1 MKTSR
6 VDGVKAPP
14 HDGTLGAHLRDLA
27 RPFDVEEV
35 EGALEL
41 VVRDEHASPAV
52 PRDQVRRLL
61 GALEGAAGHGAACLG
76 ADTLPGPRRS

>member
-27 RPFDVEEV
+27 GALDVEEL
-35 EGALEL
+35 EGGLQFF
-41 VVRDEHASPAV
+41 VRHEHA
-52 PRDQVRRLL
+52 
-61 GALEGAAGHGAACLG
+61 AADHL
-76 ADTLPGPRRS
+76 

>member
-14 HDGTLGAHLRDLA
+14 HDGTLGAHLRYFA
-27 RPFDVEEV
+27 RQFDVEEL

-41 VVRDEHASPAV
+41 VV
-52 PRDQVRRLL
+52 
-61 GALEGAAGHGAACLG
+61 CY
-76 ADTLPGPRRS
+76 

>member
-14 HDGTLGAHLRDLA
+14 HDGTLGAHLRYFA
-27 RPFDVEEV
+27 RPFDVEEL
-35 EGALEL
+35 EGGLQFF
-41 VVRDEHASPAV
+41 VRHEHAAAAV

-61 GALEGAAGHGAACLG
+61 GALEGAARHPSEAALATG
-76 ADTLPGPRRS
+76 

>member
-14 HDGTLGAHLRDLA
+14 HDGTLGAHLRYFA
-27 RPFDVEEV
+27 RPFHIKKV

-41 VVRDEHASPAV
+41 FV
-52 PRDQVRRLL
+52 
-61 GALEGAAGHGAACLG
+61 CY
-76 ADTLPGPRRS
+76 